1 MRLRFFVVYVNTCF
15 ASSSSIL
22 FVERNFGKTPDDDNI
37 TWRKPPKANMRRV
50 QRNGSKYKSESYT
63 FLFYKKKTFQII
75 SFSIHIFFLFEN
87 TINTLFMLSW
97 AWFFWSDWFCN
108 SGFWIGASEISFGM
122 KWFVTLYMSHVT
134 FSWNIMVI
142 GLLDGKLSEEFDI
155 FTKKWIAWAHPENEI
170 TLFVGGLHLTNFDF

>member
-1 MRLRFFVVYVNTCF
+1 ML
-15 ASSSSIL
+15 
-22 FVERNFGKTPDDDNI
+22 
-37 TWRKPPKANMRRV
+37 RRV
-50 QRNGSKYKSESYT
+50 QRNDSKYNSESYT

-75 SFSIHIFFLFEN
+75 SFSIHIYFFLFEN

-134 FSWNIMVI
+134 FSQNIMVI
-142 GLLDGKLSEEFDI
+142 GLLDSKLSEEFDI

-170 TLFVGGLHLTNFDF
+170 TLFDFVCRWSPFKTNFWFLNDISFTKGKNLKFIFRKCIIVYYLHWRI

>member
-1 MRLRFFVVYVNTCF
+1 MYIILGRGRKSGVARATGAT
-15 ASSSSIL
+15 ASLAPMWIIYIS
-22 FVERNFGKTPDDDNI
+22 
-37 TWRKPPKANMRRV
+37 
-50 QRNGSKYKSESYT
+50 
-63 FLFYKKKTFQII
+63 FLQKKTFQII
-75 SFSIHIFFLFEN
+75 SFSIHIYFFLFEN

-142 GLLDGKLSEEFDI
+142 GLLDSKLSEEFDI

-170 TLFVGGLHLTNFDF
+170 TLFVGGFHLTNIDF

>member
-22 FVERNFGKTPDDDNI
+22 FVEENFGKTPDDDN

-75 SFSIHIFFLFEN
+75 SFSIHIYFFLFEN
-87 TINTLFMLSW
+87 TINTLVMLSW

-134 FSWNIMVI
+134 FSQNIMVI
-142 GLLDGKLSEEFDI
+142 CLLDSKLSEELTFSRKNELLGP
-155 FTKKWIAWAHPENEI
+155 TLKKKLLCLI
-170 TLFVGGLHLTNFDF
+170 LFVGGLY